1 MNYQSSMYVPK
12 LSRINKFIIIVCAA
26 VFFLN
31 LILSKTIH
39 VHLVHFL
46 ALTPPSLLNGQVH
59 QLITYPFINDG
70 FLSIVFECMIVWFI
84 GSDLEA
90 RWGEKTYIQFLLS
103 SIVGAA
109 VFYSIYSLIIYGT
122 YPAFSVH
129 MMGLSG
135 LCYALLIAYGL
146 IFSDR
151 VLSFMMIFPVQAKY
165 FVWLI
170 VGIEL
175 VMTFA
180 SSTRETALGHLLAM
194 GCGYLFLRYRSYAT
208 TAKSK
213 VVEFERQKRL
223 DKAKGRLYVVPEE
236 DKNSGN
242 KKKDDPKYW
251 Q

>member
-1 MNYQSSMYVPK
+1 MNYQTSSMYVPK
-12 LSRINKFIIIVCAA
+12 LSRINKFIIIACAV

-31 LILSKTIH
+31 LILSKTSGFS
-39 VHLVHFL
+39 LSSFL
-46 ALTPPSLLNGQVH
+46 ALNPALVIQGHVH
-59 QLITYPFINDG
+59 QLLTYPFVSEG
-70 FLSIVFECMIVWFI
+70 FLGVVFECMIVWFI
-84 GSDLEA
+84 GSDLEG
-90 RWGEKTYIQFLLS
+90 RWGEKTYVQFLLAAV
-103 SIVGAA
+103 IGAA
-109 VFYSIYSLIIYGT
+109 ILYSIYSLIYFGT
-122 YPAFSVH
+122 SPIFSVK

-151 VLSFMMIFPVQAKY
+151 VLSFMMIFPVQARY

-175 VMTFA
+175 VMTFS
-180 SSTRETALGHLLAM
+180 SSTRTTALGHLSAM
-194 GCGYLFLRYRSYAT
+194 LCGYLFLRYRSYSSS
-208 TAKSK
+208 AKSK

-236 DKNSGN
+236 DK

>member
-1 MNYQSSMYVPK
+1 MNQMYVPK
-12 LSRINKFIIIVCAA
+12 LSRINKFIIIVCASI
-26 VFFLN
+26 FFLN
-31 LILSKTIH
+31 LLMSKTSG
-39 VHLVHFL
+39 VNLSQFL
-46 ALTPPSLLNGQVH
+46 ALNPAQLLQGHVH
-59 QLITYPFINDG
+59 QLFTYPFFNDG
-70 FLSIVFECMIVWFI
+70 FLGVVFECMIVWFI

-103 SIVGAA
+103 SVVGAGIL
-109 VFYSIYSLIIYGT
+109 YSIYSLAVFGT
-122 YPAFSVH
+122 FPAFSMR

-151 VLSFMMIFPVQAKY
+151 ILSFMMIFPVQARY

-175 VMTFA
+175 VMTFS
-180 SSTRETALGHLLAM
+180 SSTRTTALGHLSAM
-194 GCGYLFLRYRSYAT
+194 LCGYLFLRYRSSAS

-213 VVEFERQKRL
+213 AVEMERQKRL

-236 DKNSGN
+236 DKS
-242 KKKDDPKYW
+242 KKDDPKYW